1 MTRGRGVWVLR
12 TIGAAALTVLLAAV
26 WTTGASAE
34 ASTTTINEVVPFS
47 SVFDDPCTGEP
58 VTLTGNLHVLIHI
71 TQNAAGG
78 FEAKEHFQP
87 QGVTGVGASGT
98 EYQGTGVTQD
108 ETSTNS
114 EGQFESTFIN
124 NFRIISHGS
133 SANFTVH
140 DTVHVTFNA
149 NGDLTA
155 TVANGSVECQG

>member
-1 MTRGRGVWVLR
+1 MTRPSRNRTLGLAGVAVLAAL
-12 TIGAAALTVLLAAV
+12 TAAALT
-26 WTTGASAE
+26 ASAFGN
-34 ASTTTINEVVPFS
+34 ATTTTINTVVPFS
-47 SVFDDPCTGEP
+47 SVFPNPCTRED

-71 TQNAAGG
+71 TENAAGG

-87 QGVTGVGASGT
+87 QGITGIGASGT

-149 NGDLTA
+149 NGELT
-155 TVANGSVECQG
+155 

>member
-1 MTRGRGVWVLR
+1 MTRQAWMIRVVVVAVL
-12 TIGAAALTVLLAAV
+12 AALFAAV
-26 WTTGASAE
+26 TAPRGSAD
-34 ASTTTINEVVPFS
+34 AVVTTINATVPFS
-47 SVFDDPCTGEP
+47 AVFDDPCTGEP

-87 QGVTGVGASGT
+87 QGIAGVGASGT

-108 ETSTNS
+108 ATEDSP
-114 EGQFESTFIN
+114 GPQFDSTFIN
-124 NFRIISHGS
+124 NFRIISHGTS
-133 SANFTVH
+133 SNYTAH

-155 TVANGSVECQG
+155 VVANDSVECQG